1 MKAYMNN
8 YNQSA
13 MNRPRVEC
21 VCEDGRHLW
30 VDLRSI
36 EDALQG
42 GGMVAWYL
50 DPETGNIA
58 EVFKGMDDLNDQD
71 EEIDEDEEQWKKI
84 DESKFIRIDQLESWT
99 QFRWMEDFAGSLQS
113 VPLRM
118 RLLKVLR
125 ERKPFANF
133 RYEVAQE
140 PAMREYWYRYRD
152 VRLKEAAIG
161 FLESLGWTITKI
173 EDYRQ
178 PPAPPPPKPA
188 ALDAHAPITDEERD
202 WILRGAWEIEGRGG
216 RTQLAL
222 LLKGSKDKKI
232 IQHGLVTCP
241 AYGCLKLLTIP
252 EITDRIDQLVHE
264 EDLVIQYSGELPL
277 VYLGETGWKRIEDW
291 AYKREAEGAAQSDSA
306 ALDELLLR
314 WRNRPRDQ
322 QKRLVSAVQ
331 CLPPEQAQR
340 VLTAWRPKAGQEVGR
355 AIEAALNTQ
364 RSR

>member
-1 MKAYMNN
+1 MPVSLVTNRSTIVKAYMNN

-21 VCEDGRHLW
+21 VGEDGRHLW

-42 GGMVAWYL
+42 GDMVAWYL

-58 EVFKGMDDLNDQD
+58 EVFEDMDHLNDED
-71 EEIDEDEEQWKKI
+71 EEIDEDEEQWKQI
-84 DESKFIRIDQLESWT
+84 DESKFIRIDQLKSWT
-99 QFRWMEDFAGSLQS
+99 QFRWMEDFAESLQS

-133 RYEVAQE
+133 KDEVAQE

-161 FLESLGWTITKI
+161 FLESLGWTIAKI
-173 EDYRQ
+173 EDHRQ

-188 ALDAHAPITDEERD
+188 ALEAHAPITDEERD
-202 WILRGAWEIEGRGG
+202 WILRGAWEIQGRGG

-232 IQHGLVTCP
+232 IQHALVTRP
-241 AYGCLKLLTIP
+241 AY
-252 EITDRIDQLVHE
+252 DRRFLVASSK
-264 EDLVIQYSGELPL
+264 YRRS
-277 VYLGETGWKRIEDW
+277 ET
-291 AYKREAEGAAQSDSA
+291 A
-306 ALDELLLR
+306 
-314 WRNRPRDQ
+314 
-322 QKRLVSAVQ
+322 
-331 CLPPEQAQR
+331 
-340 VLTAWRPKAGQEVGR
+340 AWRL
-355 AIEAALNTQ
+355 AI
-364 RSR
+364 